1 MVSLGTGKP
10 PVIPAST
17 VDSLQISTGFLGA
30 AKMAY
35 GMQKLFQLVV
45 DQATQTGG
53 RVVERAQ
60 AWCYGIRVPYFR
72 LNPDSSEEIGL
83 NETDNRVL
91 VKLLWE
97 AMVYMRNRREELKQL
112 GLLLAPCKNS
122 PSLNIGPKAL

>member
-1 MVSLGTGKP
+1 MGTGKA

-35 GMQKLFQLVV
+35 GVQKLFQLVV
-45 DQATQTGG
+45 DQATQTSG

-60 AWCYGIRVPYFR
+60 AWCHGIRVPYFR
-72 LNPDSSEEIGL
+72 LNPETSEEIGL
-83 NETDNRVL
+83 NETDNRLL

-97 AMVYMRNRREELKQL
+97 SMVYMRNRRDELRQL
-112 GLLLAPCKNS
+112 SQLLEPCQDS
-122 PSLNIGPKAL
+122 PSLNIHPKSSK